1 MCNQV
6 TKGGC
11 WNAPTAKLS
20 EKLTDADA
28 YFCKTDIASGT
39 TVEDVVCTPGTGT
52 LCCVIV
58 ENSQCNK
65 IASCN
70 NPLSSTSPVT
80 CDTTSINTDYACIVI
95 KATGEGK
102 CLGGSAASTTTYSSI
117 SSSLDDYLILG
128 TTNAFI
134 PCWNPVSNQ
143 FATCTGT
150 SRSCQT
156 DLASGVGSCNNN
168 AAATPTTSFYYC
180 SPMTGETGGCNNYGP
195 SSIQL
200 SSTVTSP
207 SGSARKCYDPNTA
220 SSVDCAST
228 DWWCETTFESVG
240 KCSGTAVTPTY
251 SLRCYAS
258 SGNLDNCNQV
268 TGRGCWSA
276 ASAAVSSLVSGA
288 IFCQT
293 DLTTGVGIEAV
304 TCTPSATVLCC
315 GIITTT
321 GASNPIKQCNK
332 VKSCILSGS
341 SSPCSYSANNKDF
354 TCALNLATISGSD
367 DKCVGGSSSSVTYS
381 SISDKTAFVF
391 IGGQDAVITCWNP
404 KLSQKITC
412 ATTDR
417 SCKTDLS
424 DGTGTCATVAGS
436 TPGTAA
442 FGYCNPSTASTGGC
456 NHFGPSEITMTS
468 VNADFSLVD
477 DQVSGAGWVCYNP
490 KTGLDV
496 VCDKTHYLCE
506 TTIDGVGKCSTTF
519 ATSSGICAS
528 KSQCNLVTK
537 AGCWNAVTAKLADYV
552 SGAFFCVVG
561 LSFFH

>member
-1 MCNQV
+1 
-6 TKGGC
+6 
-11 WNAPTAKLS
+11 
-20 EKLTDADA
+20 
-28 YFCKTDIASGT
+28 
-39 TVEDVVCTPGTGT
+39 
-52 LCCVIV
+52 
-58 ENSQCNK
+58 
-65 IASCN
+65 
-70 NPLSSTSPVT
+70 
-80 CDTTSINTDYACIVI
+80 
-95 KATGEGK
+95 
-102 CLGGSAASTTTYSSI
+102 
-117 SSSLDDYLILG
+117 
-128 TTNAFI
+128 
-134 PCWNPVSNQ
+134 
-143 FATCTGT
+143 
-150 SRSCQT
+150 
-156 DLASGVGSCNNN
+156 
-168 AAATPTTSFYYC
+168 
-180 SPMTGETGGCNNYGP
+180 
-195 SSIQL
+195 
-200 SSTVTSP
+200 
-207 SGSARKCYDPNTA
+207 
-220 SSVDCAST
+220 
-228 DWWCETTFESVG
+228 
-240 KCSGTAVTPTY
+240 
-251 SLRCYAS
+251 
-258 SGNLDNCNQV
+258 LDNCNQV

-552 SGAFFCVVG
+552 SGAFFCVTDLVTG
-561 LSFFH
+561 GAVESLTCTSDSTHLCCVITNTTQCNRVVTCNNLGADVACVTNDVAKDYACAVFKHY